1 MNMLFYLAIDR
12 LPIGIAVSFEFIG
25 PLSVALFY
33 ARQKFDFI
41 WVGLAILGLVLLFP
55 FNQAAQPLDPMGILF
70 ALGAGSCWALYIVAG
85 QNLRV
90 YQGIIPCVWACSSA
104 CWC

>member
-1 MNMLFYLAIDR
+1 MAIISYGLALAGMNMLFYLAIDR

-55 FNQAAQPLDPMGILF
+55 LIRLHNHLTRWV
-70 ALGAGSCWALYIVAG
+70 SCL
-85 QNLRV
+85 
-90 YQGIIPCVWACSSA
+90 P
-104 CWC
+104 